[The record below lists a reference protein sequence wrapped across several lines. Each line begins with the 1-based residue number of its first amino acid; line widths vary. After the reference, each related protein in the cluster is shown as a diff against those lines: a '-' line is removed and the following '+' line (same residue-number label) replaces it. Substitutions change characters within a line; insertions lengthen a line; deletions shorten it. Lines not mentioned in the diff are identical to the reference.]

1 MCYNKNTVD
10 IKDILIQKREIVLK
24 RWLELILDTY
34 PADVA
39 NFLRLEKDRF
49 ANPVSHVLI
58 QGTEILYGALLHDN
72 DPDTIKTVLDDIIR
86 IRAVQDFMPSQ
97 AIAFVFLLKQAIREE
112 AGKTMQGKRLFDAL
126 SHYEV
131 KIDTM
136 ALLAFDVYAR
146 CREEIHNISN
156 KEIKKE
162 RDMAVRLSNI
172 LKRPDKE

>member
-10 IKDILIQKREIVLK
+10 IKDILAQKRETVLK

-49 ANPVSHVLI
+49 ANPIGHVLI
-58 QGTEILYGALLHDN
+58 QGTEILYDALLHDN

-112 AGKTMQGKRLFDAL
+112 AGKTMQGKELFDAL

-136 ALLAFDVYAR
+136 ALCAFDVYER
-146 CREEIHNISN
+146 CREEIHNISTG
-156 KEIKKE
+156 EIKKE
-162 RDMAVRLSNI
+162 RDMAMRLSNI
-172 LKRPDKE
+172 LKRPDKQ